1 LILQKDKLFILSSNE
16 TEELQIEIS
25 DVSSKLIMKSP
36 IKINAY
42 KGEIKL
48 ELLNGVYFV
57 SLINKENLRTNIK
70 LVIAK

>member
-1 LILQKDKLFILSSNE
+1 MQKDKLFILSSNE